1 MKKKILEYIGIIIG
15 CIIVSTAFVFF
26 INPYKLVPGGV
37 FGTSIVLHNLFPTV
51 QVGTFSFAIAIP
63 LLIASYFILGKG
75 IGARTLLASVA
86 SPFIMNTIS
95 SLAYPTEEALHALD
109 PKLLAGGCIDMT
121 NDLIL
126 SCILGSVLIGFG
138 EGILMKCR
146 ATSGGS
152 DVVAMI
158 ISKYTHLKFSHA
170 LLLVDGLVVL
180 SGLLVIGMGLG
191 TGEAEERSWVL
202 SGYSLLCIFMMSQ
215 TLAFVVSGSKNNKL
229 MFIITDKSQEDM
241 RNFIIKELDRT
252 ATVIPSKGLYRRGDK
267 ETLMM
272 VVRMHEVDIVTSTIS
287 EFDPNVFVIVTDAY
301 DTYGERWKDFPDKSA
316 LTIR

>member
-158 ISKYTHLKFSHA
+158 LSKYTHLKFSHA

-252 ATVIPSKGLYRRGDK
+252 ATVIPSKGLYKHGDK

>member
-1 MKKKILEYIGIIIG
+1 MKRTILDYLGTIVGS
-15 CIIVSTAFVFF
+15 IIVSVAFVFF

-51 QVGTFSFAIAIP
+51 QVGTFSLMISVP
-63 LLIASYFILGKG
+63 LLVSSYFILGKG
-75 IGARTLLASVA
+75 IGGRTLVVSFV
-86 SPFIMNTIS
+86 SPFIMNMIS

-109 PKLLAGGCIDMT
+109 PKLLAGGHIDMS

-126 SCILGSVLIGFG
+126 TCIIGSVLIGFG
-138 EGILMKCR
+138 EGIMMKCR

-158 ISKYTHLKFSHA
+158 ISKFTHIKFSHA
-170 LLLVDGLVVL
+170 LLMVDGAVVL
-180 SGLLVIGMGLG
+180 FGLLVIGMGLG
-191 TGEAEERSWVL
+191 TGDVQARSWVL

-215 TLAFVVSGSKNNKL
+215 TVAFVVSGSKNNKL
-229 MFIITDKSQEDM
+229 MFIITDKNQKDM
-241 RNFIIKELDRT
+241 RDFILNKLDRT
-252 ATVIPSKGLYRRGDK
+252 ATVIPSSGLYSQSDK

-272 VVRMHEVDIVTSTIS
+272 VVRMHEVDIVTSTIN
-287 EFDPNVFVIVTDAY
+287 EYDPNVFVIVTDAY